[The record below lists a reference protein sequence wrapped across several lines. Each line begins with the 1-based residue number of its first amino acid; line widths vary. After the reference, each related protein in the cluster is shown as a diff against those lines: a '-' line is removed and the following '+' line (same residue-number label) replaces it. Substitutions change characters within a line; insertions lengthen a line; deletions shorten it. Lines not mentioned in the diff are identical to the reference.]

1 MAENSNTD
9 QLQVRLVTPDRQLV
23 DTTAAAVE
31 LPGKT
36 GYLEVLYGAAPL
48 LTELGTGTVT
58 IHGGSGGSGSSG
70 GDDRYYVAWGF
81 AEVLPNRVTILAES
95 AEKPE
100 EIDTAAAQRELDEGQ
115 KLWDEA
121 GENAAQYQRAN
132 EVMRDA
138 QERLNASGSSH

>member
-1 MAENSNTD
+1 MAD

-23 DTTAAAVE
+23 DTAADAVE

-48 LTELGTGTVT
+48 LTELGTGLVT
-58 IHGGSGGSGSSG
+58 IHGGSG

-81 AEVLPNRVTILAES
+81 AEVLPGRVTILAES

-100 EIDTAAAQRELDEGQ
+100 EIDSAAAQRELDEGQ
-115 KLWDEA
+115 KQWDEA
-121 GENAAQYQRAN
+121 GENAAQYERAN

-138 QERLNASGSSH
+138 QARMDAKGGSH

>member
-1 MAENSNTD
+1 MAD
-9 QLQVRLVTPDRQLV
+9 QLQVRLTTPDKKLV
-23 DTTAAAVE
+23 DTTADSVE

-58 IHGGSGGSGSSG
+58 IHGGGS

-100 EIDTAAAQRELDEGQ
+100 QLDTAAAQRELEEGQ
-115 KLWDEA
+115 KIWDEA
-121 GENAAQYQRAN
+121 GENPAQYERAN

-138 QERLNASGSSH
+138 QARLDAAGHGST

>member
-1 MAENSNTD
+1 MAD
-9 QLQVRLVTPDRQLV
+9 QLQVRLTTPDKKLV
-23 DTTAAAVE
+23 DTAADSVE

-58 IHGGSGGSGSSG
+58 IRGGAG

-95 AEKPE
+95 AEKPDQ
-100 EIDTAAAQRELDEGQ
+100 IDTAAAQRELEAGQ
-115 KLWDEA
+115 KIWDEA
-121 GENAAQYQRAN
+121 GENPAQYARAN

-138 QERLNASGSSH
+138 QARLDTAGSGGK